1 MGREIH
7 VTAPAKVNLH
17 LEILAKRQD
26 GYHDLLS
33 LFQAVSLADTIRLRA
48 HGPDRAIRIEG
59 AFDIPARENL
69 IAKAVELFRSVTGLT
84 GGVEAA
90 VEKRIP
96 AGGGFGGGSSDAAAA
111 LRGLQALFDR
121 RLPSERLRA
130 MAAALGSDVP
140 FFLET
145 AAAVVE
151 GRGERVFAVQ
161 PRTDFAIVALIP
173 PVAVDTALAFKWI
186 GEQPKGASGAAQKG
200 ASGAA
205 QKGASGA
212 AQKGASGAAEKPQP
226 GRGMSREQLIR
237 MYAESPVTSWRFS
250 NSFDEP
256 VFARHPSIAALRD
269 RLLEAGAVA
278 ARLTGSGS
286 TVIGI
291 FHDRDGAQAAVR
303 TLGTSGHAG
312 LPDGARAVVL
322 FPLASLPAVW

>member
-205 QKGASGA
+205 
-212 AQKGASGAAEKPQP
+212 EKPQP

>member
-1 MGREIH
+1 MGRELR

-33 LFQAVSLADTIRLRA
+33 LFQAVSLADTVRLSAR
-48 HGPDRAIRIEG
+48 GPDGSIRIKG
-59 AFDIPARENL
+59 AFEIPARQNL
-69 IAKAVELFRSVTGLT
+69 IAKAVELFRSATGLT

-96 AGGGFGGGSSDAAAA
+96 AGGGLGGGSSDAAAA
-111 LRGLQALFDR
+111 LRGLQVLFDR
-121 RLPSERLRA
+121 ELPIERLRV

-140 FFLET
+140 FFLGT

-151 GRGERVFAVQ
+151 GRGERVLAVQ
-161 PRTDFAIVALIP
+161 PRTDFAIVALFP
-173 PVAVDTALAFKWI
+173 PVAVDTALAFKWKD
-186 GEQPKGASGAAQKG
+186 EQSKGASGAGPDG
-200 ASGAA
+200 ASS
-205 QKGASGA
+205 AS
-212 AQKGASGAAEKPQP
+212 EEPRP
-226 GRGMSREQLIR
+226 GRGMSREELIL
-237 MYAESPVTSWRFS
+237 MYAESPVTGWRFS

-256 VFARHPSIAALRD
+256 VFARHPSIAVLRD
-269 RLLEAGAVA
+269 RLLEEGAVA

-303 TLGTSGHAG
+303 SLGKRGRAG
-312 LPDGARAVVL
+312 LPAGARAVVL
-322 FPLASLPAVW
+322 LPLASLPAVW

>member
-33 LFQAVSLADTIRLRA
+33 LFQAISLADTIRLRA

-96 AGGGFGGGSSDAAAA
+96 AGGGFGGGSSDAAAT

-151 GRGERVFAVQ
+151 GRGERVLAVQ

-173 PVAVDTALAFKWI
+173 PVAVDTALAFKWL
-186 GEQPKGASGAAQKG
+186 GEQPKGASGAAP
-200 ASGAA
+200 
-205 QKGASGA
+205 
-212 AQKGASGAAEKPQP
+212 KGASGAAEKPQP